1 MSNISFEADEA
12 NSSADLLCSHPLT
25 TSISSLG
32 ACEQNSAV
40 HRFFFFIFGALQ
52 HSGMYGSTAASS
64 QEQLRQEARLLVS
77 KFAIANGY
85 RCHSHCPIK
94 IGSRT

>member
-1 MSNISFEADEA
+1 MLISYVVIH
-12 NSSADLLCSHPLT
+12 LLLLSVPWELASRIQLST
-25 TSISSLG
+25 DF
-32 ACEQNSAV
+32 V
-40 HRFFFFIFGALQ
+40 FIFGALQ